1 VTDSR
6 AGNRL
11 SQNLLLELH
20 FASWKPF
27 GLGRI
32 LIEPHRKTGAKDK
45 VLRMGEKADSLCA
58 RKCAFSWQNASIF
71 GQRDAFLPFP
81 HICNSLFQSSKVQ
94 VPPPLSS
101 KTYPIL

>member
-1 VTDSR
+1 MVLRPYKDVTDRR

-20 FASWKPF
+20 FASLKPC

-32 LIEPHRKTGAKDK
+32 PIVLNRKRGAKDK

-58 RKCAFSWQNASIF
+58 RKGAFS
-71 GQRDAFLPFP
+71 
-81 HICNSLFQSSKVQ
+81 C
-94 VPPPLSS
+94 
-101 KTYPIL
+101 